1 MGKYE
6 KYLLTVLHHMYTVG
20 LDKIEGLIL
29 YSQLDITKIEKTDNK
44 GKADNKTSFNSNEI
58 IFGCLLG
65 DGKLEMAPRAVNARL
80 GFIQAESQRDYFISV
95 ANSLPGICSG
105 KYWESSYL
113 DKRTG
118 KTYKSLSFWSKSL
131 PMLNEFYCNFYVD
144 KVKRVPLDL
153 TLLTPLAL
161 AHWVM
166 QDGSRGRS
174 KGLYICTDSF
184 THADVQR
191 LTLHLVNRYN
201 IKCSIHKAGRN
212 YRIYIL
218 AKSVE
223 TVKNLILPFMHK
235 SMLYKLGV

>member
-1 MGKYE
+1 
-6 KYLLTVLHHMYTVG
+6 
-20 LDKIEGLIL
+20 
-29 YSQLDITKIEKTDNK
+29 
-44 GKADNKTSFNSNEI
+44 
-58 IFGCLLG
+58 
-65 DGKLEMAPRAVNARL
+65 
-80 GFIQAESQRDYFISV
+80 
-95 ANSLPGICSG
+95 
-105 KYWESSYL
+105 
-113 DKRTG
+113 
-118 KTYKSLSFWSKSL
+118 
-131 PMLNEFYCNFYVD
+131 
-144 KVKRVPLDL
+144 
-153 TLLTPLAL
+153 
-161 AHWVM
+161 M

-223 TVKNLILPFMHK
+223 TVKNLILPFMHE